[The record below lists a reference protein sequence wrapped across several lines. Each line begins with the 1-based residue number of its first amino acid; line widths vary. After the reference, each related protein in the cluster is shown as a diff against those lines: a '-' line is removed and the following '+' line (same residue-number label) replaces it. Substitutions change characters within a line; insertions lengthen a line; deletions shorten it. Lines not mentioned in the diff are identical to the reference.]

1 MHPVQYTVATEEQ
14 RKLKLNI
21 VKANVTTN
29 VVNSHLVCDRTIRQ
43 PGFDLPRQQWSLLNC
58 FCTEGGH

>member
-29 VVNSHLVCDRTIRQ
+29 VDLKSSCMIVNDIHKHNWRY
-43 PGFDLPRQQWSLLNC
+43 
-58 FCTEGGH
+58 